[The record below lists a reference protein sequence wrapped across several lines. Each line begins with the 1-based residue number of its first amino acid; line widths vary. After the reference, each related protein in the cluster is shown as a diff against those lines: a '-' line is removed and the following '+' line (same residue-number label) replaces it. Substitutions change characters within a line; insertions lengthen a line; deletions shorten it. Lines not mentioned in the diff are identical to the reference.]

1 MTTLQKCITVIAVVL
16 GTALTRFLPFFLF
29 PEGKTPPKYISYLG
43 SVLPYA
49 VIGFLV
55 VYSLKDVAVSPF
67 HGLPETI
74 SILFIAVLHKWRKNT
89 LLSIGAGTALYMYLV
104 QVWFW

>member
-89 LLSIGAGTALYMYLV
+89 LLSIAGGTILYMYLV
-104 QVWFW
+104 QTWFR

>member
-49 VIGFLV
+49 IIGFLV

-89 LLSIGAGTALYMYLV
+89 LLSIGAGTIFYMYLV
-104 QVWFW
+104 QTWFI

>member
-49 VIGFLV
+49 IIGFLV

-104 QVWFW
+104 QVWFR

>member
-1 MTTLQKCITVIAVVL
+1 MTTLQKCITVVAVVL

-67 HGLPETI
+67 HGLPEII

-104 QVWFW
+104 QVWFR

>member
-1 MTTLQKCITVIAVVL
+1 MHNGDCRCPGDRAYKVPAV
-16 GTALTRFLPFFLF
+16 LF
-29 PEGKTPPKYISYLG
+29 VSGRQNAPKYISYLG

-49 VIGFLV
+49 IIGFLV

-104 QVWFW
+104 QVWFR

>member
-29 PEGKTPPKYISYLG
+29 PEGKTPPKYISDLG

-104 QVWFW
+104 QVWFR

>member
-1 MTTLQKCITVIAVVL
+1 M
-16 GTALTRFLPFFLF
+16 
-29 PEGKTPPKYISYLG
+29 
-43 SVLPYA
+43 PYA
-49 VIGFLV
+49 IIGFLV

-104 QVWFW
+104 QVWFR

>member
-104 QVWFW
+104 QVWFR

>member
-1 MTTLQKCITVIAVVL
+1 MTTLQKCITVVAIVL

-104 QVWFW
+104 QVWFR

>member
-67 HGLPETI
+67 HGLLETI

-104 QVWFW
+104 QVWFR

>member
-1 MTTLQKCITVIAVVL
+1 MTTLQKCITVVAVVL
-16 GTALTRFLPFFLF
+16 GTALTRFLPLSKLGE
-29 PEGKTPPKYISYLG
+29 PETPGQVFCRLG

-67 HGLPETI
+67 HGLPEII

-104 QVWFW
+104 QVWFR